1 MEVQSALTCSSLA
14 AKCCMQ
20 LDSILASMVGHASSV
35 GLCVINP
42 TMKVGGRACDERG
55 LEHGHDGQKLDDLS
69 LL

>member
-1 MEVQSALTCSSLA
+1 
-14 AKCCMQ
+14 MQ